1 LGEAADR
8 KIYGRYDTLIM
19 KSDSYMQEQKYN
31 SAKKRVEE
39 LKAYYLHLAIYI
51 VVNLFLSGAQV
62 VDGITENKSFIEIF
76 SDFGMYAVWIIW
88 GIGFLSHTLKTLG
101 FPFFMGEDWEARKIK
116 EYMNNKE

>member
-1 LGEAADR
+1 
-8 KIYGRYDTLIM
+8 
-19 KSDSYMQEQKYN
+19 MQEQKYN